1 MRCDA
6 RFGGSA
12 AYPNRRNAE
21 TPISCSTR
29 NAETPISCSTR
40 NAETPISCSTW
51 NADKLLKLNNLCKIV
66 LNVRIIRLAYSDYK
80 LLITRD
86 LTF

>member
-12 AYPNRRNAE
+12 AYPNR
-21 TPISCSTR
+21 R